1 MARLGAGIAAGAML
15 SLLLGGCGSTGSGNS
30 SSMGG
35 LFSSSPLDL
44 FHQSAKVTKGG
55 TAGTGPLVDTEYDC
69 PEVKVRYGAA
79 TLMIG
84 TKPGEGEPA
93 ALDVKYQGSILRT
106 ARECHLAGNI
116 MTMKVGIE
124 GRIITGPAG
133 TPGNVDVPLRIAVVQ
148 ESGVSN
154 PKAIVSKFE
163 RQTVTIAGAIGRATF
178 TLIDP
183 EIAFPLPKPVTDIT
197 QYVVYV
203 GFDPVGA
210 QPPKRKP
217 VRKHPPR
224 RHLRPKVP
232 PRSS

>member
-15 SLLLGGCGSTGSGNS
+15 SLLLGGCGSTGGSGS
-30 SSMGG
+30 VGG

-44 FHQSAKVTKGG
+44 FHQSAKATKGG
-55 TAGTGPLVDTEYDC
+55 TASTGPLVDTEYDC

-79 TLMIG
+79 TLMVG
-84 TKPGEGEPA
+84 DKPGGGEPA

-116 MTMKVGIE
+116 MTMKVGVE

-133 TPGNVDVPLRIAVVQ
+133 GPGNVDVPLRIAVVQ
-148 ESGVSN
+148 ESGVNN
-154 PKAIVSKFE
+154 PKAIISKLE
-163 RQTVTIAGAIGRATF
+163 RQTVTINSAIGRAAF

-183 EIAFPLPKPVTDIT
+183 EIAFPLPQPVTAIT

-203 GFDPVGA
+203 GFDPLGA
-210 QPPKRKP
+210 QPPKKKP
-217 VRKHPPR
+217 VRKHRPR
-224 RHLRPKVP
+224 RQMRPKGP